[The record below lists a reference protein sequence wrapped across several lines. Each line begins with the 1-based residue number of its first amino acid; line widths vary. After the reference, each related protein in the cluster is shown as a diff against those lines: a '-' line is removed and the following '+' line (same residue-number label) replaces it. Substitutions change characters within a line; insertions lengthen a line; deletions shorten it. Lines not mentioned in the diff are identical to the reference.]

1 FLSKEYIT
9 LGTQMGVYEML
20 KTGTTCFLDMY
31 FMPADTVA
39 VTAPAGIRCFNGPA
53 VIDFGDG
60 SVDGL
65 IDLARDYGREINI
78 PTASGPRDGSAR
90 LIASVLASTS
100 LNNISLSAPTSL
112 VTPVICPHSCYTVP
126 KEKIQKLADAVSSR
140 GDDAPV
146 LTHIHL
152 HESTGEIAS
161 YYEKS
166 GESAIETLKSVGL
179 LNRNMIA
186 AHCVHLT
193 EDEISTLATA
203 GVNAAHCPRSNLK
216 LASGLSPVQRLL
228 DAGINVCLGT
238 DSACSN
244 NSLCMLQEMQFAS
257 LVGKLS
263 SGSDA
268 RSVNCHTALRMATM
282 NGAKALGKD
291 KDLGS
296 LEVGKIADIV
306 AVDLGHIG
314 SLPVYDPVSAL
325 VYTNERTVSDV
336 WIDGKRVVKSSQV
349 LTMARPN
356 VNQMEQFR
364 RRLIKFKKEECGP
377 RRHANR
383 RDESLCAHEA
393 YLNDKFQTVLTTA
406 LPRSDSE
413 FGFITSTASVVCGGD
428 THRIVCGGYIRSTA
442 LGYYLEVPLLTV
454 QQVLFSLHVLAAISW
469 SAVIVV
475 VRHAWCVYCEALLG
489 VRVLPGP
496 SRLPTSHGASY
507 GCPRLDTP
515 EAQLSGMGRVGVGP
529 PAVCVVLIHSERL
542 ATAWRKQYKALSS
555 EERDFS
561 DVDFDGVSS

>member
-1 FLSKEYIT
+1 
-9 LGTQMGVYEML
+9 MGVYEML

-31 FMPADTVA
+31 FMPADTAA
-39 VTAPAGIRCFNGPA
+39 VTVPAGIRCFNGHA
-53 VIDFGDG
+53 IIDFGDG

-65 IDLARDYGREINI
+65 IDVARDYVN
-78 PTASGPRDGSAR
+78 
-90 LIASVLASTS
+90 
-100 LNNISLSAPTSL
+100 SAPTSL

-126 KEKIQKLADAVSSR
+126 KEKLQN
-140 GDDAPV
+140 
-146 LTHIHL
+146 
-152 HESTGEIAS
+152 
-161 YYEKS
+161 YEKS

-216 LASGLSPVQRLL
+216 LASGMSPVQRLL

-268 RSVNCHTALRMATM
+268 RSVNCHTALRMATID
-282 NGAKALGKD
+282 GAKALGKD

-336 WIDGKRVVKSSQV
+336 WIDGKRVVKGAQV
-349 LTMARPN
+349 LTMARPD

-377 RRHANR
+377 R
-383 RDESLCAHEA
+383 
-393 YLNDKFQTVLTTA
+393 
-406 LPRSDSE
+406 
-413 FGFITSTASVVCGGD
+413 
-428 THRIVCGGYIRSTA
+428 
-442 LGYYLEVPLLTV
+442 
-454 QQVLFSLHVLAAISW
+454 
-469 SAVIVV
+469 
-475 VRHAWCVYCEALLG
+475 
-489 VRVLPGP
+489 VRVH
-496 SRLPTSHGASY
+496 SHNY
-507 GCPRLDTP
+507 QD
-515 EAQLSGMGRVGVGP
+515 
-529 PAVCVVLIHSERL
+529 
-542 ATAWRKQYKALSS
+542 
-555 EERDFS
+555 EED
-561 DVDFDGVSS
+561 

>member
-1 FLSKEYIT
+1 MQYLVTETIVLRSPHCSQTHQKLDVDRRRQNSQKSAASEI
-9 LGTQMGVYEML
+9 YEIL
-20 KTGTTCFLDMY
+20 LLISTTCFLDMY

-39 VTAPAGIRCFNGPA
+39 VTVPAGIRCFNGHA
-53 VIDFGDG
+53 IIDFGDG

-65 IDLARDYGREINI
+65 IDVARDY
-78 PTASGPRDGSAR
+78 
-90 LIASVLASTS
+90 V
-100 LNNISLSAPTSL
+100 NNVSTSL

-126 KEKIQKLADAVSSR
+126 KEKLQKLADAVSSR

-216 LASGLSPVQRLL
+216 LASGMSPVQRLL

-336 WIDGKRVVKSSQV
+336 WIDGKRVVKSSQ
-349 LTMARPN
+349 A
-356 VNQMEQFR
+356 
-364 RRLIKFKKEECGP
+364 
-377 RRHANR
+377 RHARGPAEWN
-383 RDESLCAHEA
+383 
-393 YLNDKFQTVLTTA
+393 
-406 LPRSDSE
+406 
-413 FGFITSTASVVCGGD
+413 G
-428 THRIVCGGYIRSTA
+428 
-442 LGYYLEVPLLTV
+442 LGW
-454 QQVLFSLHVLAAISW
+454 SW
-469 SAVIVV
+469 SASCLRGGEDADVTL
-475 VRHAWCVYCEALLG
+475 AAAASNE
-489 VRVLPGP
+489 LPP
-496 SRLPTSHGASY
+496 NRK
-507 GCPRLDTP
+507 
-515 EAQLSGMGRVGVGP
+515 Q
-529 PAVCVVLIHSERL
+529 IHSERL

>member
-1 FLSKEYIT
+1 MAAFADATGKTYCLRAPYVITVNGDDQIIEDGCVAWDTRTKRITHVCPAAELPNDIRIDEFLEQHVLIPGLINCHTHVAMTLLRGFADDLELMDWLDHYIWPAEKRYRVAGLRLLASLVFCPLESRSLASVAVLFLSKEYIT

-39 VTAPAGIRCFNGPA
+39 VTVPAGIRCFNGHA
-53 VIDFGDG
+53 IIDFGDG

-65 IDLARDYGREINI
+65 IDVARDYVN
-78 PTASGPRDGSAR
+78 
-90 LIASVLASTS
+90 
-100 LNNISLSAPTSL
+100 SAPTSL

-126 KEKIQKLADAVSSR
+126 KEKLQKLADAVSSR

-216 LASGLSPVQRLL
+216 LASGMSPVQRLL

-377 RRHANR
+377 RARHARGPAEWNG
-383 RDESLCAHEA
+383 S
-393 YLNDKFQTVLTTA
+393 
-406 LPRSDSE
+406 
-413 FGFITSTASVVCGGD
+413 GW
-428 THRIVCGGYIRSTA
+428 
-442 LGYYLEVPLLTV
+442 
-454 QQVLFSLHVLAAISW
+454 SW
-469 SAVIVV
+469 SASCLRGGEDADVTL
-475 VRHAWCVYCEALLG
+475 AAAASNE
-489 VRVLPGP
+489 LPP
-496 SRLPTSHGASY
+496 NR
-507 GCPRLDTP
+507 
-515 EAQLSGMGRVGVGP
+515 
-529 PAVCVVLIHSERL
+529 
-542 ATAWRKQYKALSS
+542 
-555 EERDFS
+555 
-561 DVDFDGVSS
+561 